1 MFLCRKKLIRQYRE
15 TQPGNT
21 KQQQRIQLELDNKK
35 FFFCLFATFDLL
47 PRKVNN
53 DNIL

>member
-35 FFFCLFATFDLL
+35 VLLLF
-47 PRKVNN
+47 
-53 DNIL
+53 ICYI